1 MARRKK
7 TIIDL
12 KKLDIYPK
20 LIDELKSNPAF
31 ANKDL
36 KTLSLSVLENYEAT
50 IVDIDKAIKNLKYY
64 LVANKNKIKIFEGEQ
79 FISRRQV
86 AQMLGIT
93 RQTLTT
99 WIDKNFITTIKS
111 RYTKEE
117 TFNTNTLLKE
127 LEEYKLRTTTK

>member
-12 KKLDIYPK
+12 KELDIYPK

>member
-12 KKLDIYPK
+12 KELDIYPK

-36 KTLSLSVLENYEAT
+36 KTLNLSVLENYEAT
-50 IVDIDKAIKNLKYY
+50 IVDIDKAIKNLKFY
-64 LVANKNKIKIFEGEQ
+64 LVANKNKIEIFEGEQ
-79 FISRRQV
+79 LISRRQV

-111 RYTKEE
+111 KYTKEE
-117 TFNTNTLLKE
+117 TFNTDTILKE

>member
-7 TIIDL
+7 TIINL
-12 KKLDIYPK
+12 KELDIYPK

-36 KTLSLSVLENYEAT
+36 RTLSLSVLENYEAT
-50 IVDIDKAIKNLKYY
+50 IVDIDKAIKNLKFY
-64 LVANKNKIKIFEGEQ
+64 LVANKNKIKTFEGEQ
-79 FISRRQV
+79 LISRRQV

-111 RYTKEE
+111 KYTKEE
-117 TFNTNTLLKE
+117 TFNTDTLLKE
-127 LEEYKLRTTTK
+127 LEGYKLRTTTK